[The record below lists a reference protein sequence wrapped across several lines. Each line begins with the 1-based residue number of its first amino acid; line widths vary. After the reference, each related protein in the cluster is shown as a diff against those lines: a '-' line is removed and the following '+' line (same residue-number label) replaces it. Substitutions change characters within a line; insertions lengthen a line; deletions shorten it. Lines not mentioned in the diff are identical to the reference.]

1 MQWAETSGS
10 MSTEMCLGRF
20 PYSAV
25 SEARGL
31 SAYSAGK
38 SASTALLKP
47 NCCSAAALRQPHRID
62 TRELRNPE
70 ASPLHRMKAEY
81 KQQFTCVRDAMKC
94 KF

>member
-10 MSTEMCLGRF
+10 MSTEMCLAQISVLSGLGG
-20 PYSAV
+20 P
-25 SEARGL
+25 GL

-47 NCCSAAALRQPHRID
+47 NCCSAAALRQPHCID
-62 TRELRNPE
+62 ARESRNPE
-70 ASPLHRMKAEY
+70 ASPWHRMKAEY
-81 KQQFTCVRDAMKC
+81 KQQFTSVRDAMKC